1 MWDSGWGVGKQKAS
15 VPRRVETTRDGCQE
29 WAMRTVWLS
38 RKRGKAPRRRFLSRR
53 LRVGKTLSNA
63 RVSCVARV
71 EDSLHASLHA
81 YGIFLTPRSMTVT
94 PAERLLG
101 LGAAVT

>member
-1 MWDSGWGVGKQKAS
+1 MS
-15 VPRRVETTRDGCQE
+15 
-29 WAMRTVWLS
+29 TVWLG
-38 RKRGKAPRRRFLSRR
+38 RKPGKAPRRRLLTRR

-71 EDSLHASLHA
+71 EGSLQASLHA
-81 YGIFLTPRSMTVT
+81 YGTFLTPRSMTVT
-94 PAERLLG
+94 PAERLPG